1 LEVQLPV
8 DNLRRERLRFD
19 DFQLERFPNGR
30 CMARVG
36 LQWTRGRS
44 FSGEAEGTQTKQGE
58 LQAAAK
64 AALAAAGESVQGRV
78 ALELRGVKAVR
89 AFDAWVVVASVS
101 ARVDNLDIRL
111 LGAFPSPGPDTS
123 RGAVLAVLDATNRVL
138 QRYLED

>member
-1 LEVQLPV
+1 VPLDDQQ
-8 DNLRRERLRFD
+8 RERLRFD
-19 DFQLERFPNGR
+19 DFQLDRFPNGR
-30 CMARVG
+30 CLAKVG
-36 LQWTRGRS
+36 LQWTRGRT

-64 AALAAAGESVQGRV
+64 AAVAAAAESVRGRV

-89 AFDAWVVVASVS
+89 AFDAWIVVASVS
-101 ARVDNLDIRL
+101 ARVENLDFRL
-111 LGAFPSPGPDTS
+111 LGAFPSPGVDLS